1 MDWNTVESTGKGKEN
16 RNPLFLSNYLSYSD
30 RFRYA
35 GTTWLESTQSPLHNR
50 SSSPKFQTLPS
61 RYTRDTVE
69 RSRIGDRYRR
79 WKICHPLNRTS
90 YKSRLPV
97 VSCYLRLTDVPFLSL
112 SLPETSIFTIIIF
125 SLRTIGEKFQLTTPF
140 PKVRKGAR
148 KKEEKEGEKSDEC
161 NAPRGHPVDDEDED
175 RRRRRRCRH
184 CAQRRINNAVVRM
197 PREILY
203 GDYSVVQK

>member
-16 RNPLFLSNYLSYSD
+16 PLFLSNYLSYSD
-30 RFRYA
+30 GFRYA

-97 VSCYLRLTDVPFLSL
+97 VSCYLRLTDVPSLSL
-112 SLPETSIFTIIIF
+112 SSRDEHLYNNNFLPTNDWREISTYNPLPKSEKG
-125 SLRTIGEKFQLTTPF
+125 GEKKGGKGGGKERRVQRTSTGTP
-140 PKVRKGAR
+140 
-148 KKEEKEGEKSDEC
+148 
-161 NAPRGHPVDDEDED
+161 
-175 RRRRRRCRH
+175 
-184 CAQRRINNAVVRM
+184 
-197 PREILY
+197 
-203 GDYSVVQK
+203 